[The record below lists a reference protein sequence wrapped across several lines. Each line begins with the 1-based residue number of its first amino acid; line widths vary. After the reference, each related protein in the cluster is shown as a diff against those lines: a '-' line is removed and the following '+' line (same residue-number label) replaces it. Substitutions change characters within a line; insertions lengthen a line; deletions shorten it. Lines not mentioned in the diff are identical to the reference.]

1 MDNHRNTYVSQV
13 RNDLA
18 MLISAQKR
26 EEETLRNIKNMKFS
40 PEILQKKQ
48 SDMKASITKRAES
61 IFILE
66 QREQDFI
73 SGKLDNEIKQEIKK
87 NTDNF
92 NSRLNIAM
100 KKKKDVEKEEEEKKV
115 KMTAHKQ
122 QSYERNPSKDHAYY
136 YKVFLKA
143 RETFPNYM
151 KENLTEMPNNKG
163 YIWRDCWFVGDKPE
177 EPGQP
182 TVMFDKKRGGVMHI
196 HEIDIHEH
204 RIFEKVGK
212 DKKKLISRVPRKIKS
227 ISKINTLV
235 RRR

>member
-92 NSRLNIAM
+92 NSPAWLFNIFLPIAAFHNQ
-100 KKKKDVEKEEEEKKV
+100 KLWLKPSD
-115 KMTAHKQ
+115 
-122 QSYERNPSKDHAYY
+122 NPLYLFPETSFCKNQP
-136 YKVFLKA
+136 FL
-143 RETFPNYM
+143 F
-151 KENLTEMPNNKG
+151 NK
-163 YIWRDCWFVGDKPE
+163 FS
-177 EPGQP
+177 
-182 TVMFDKKRGGVMHI
+182 
-196 HEIDIHEH
+196 
-204 RIFEKVGK
+204 
-212 DKKKLISRVPRKIKS
+212 L
-227 ISKINTLV
+227 
-235 RRR
+235 